1 MSLEITKILCRKTGN
16 SEGLFEQSIA
26 LCNTSSNLA
35 LHPFGKSM
43 LLTQTEISGW
53 VWYMIKI

>member
-16 SEGLFEQSIA
+16 SEGLFEPTIA

-43 LLTQTEISGW
+43 LFT
-53 VWYMIKI
+53 